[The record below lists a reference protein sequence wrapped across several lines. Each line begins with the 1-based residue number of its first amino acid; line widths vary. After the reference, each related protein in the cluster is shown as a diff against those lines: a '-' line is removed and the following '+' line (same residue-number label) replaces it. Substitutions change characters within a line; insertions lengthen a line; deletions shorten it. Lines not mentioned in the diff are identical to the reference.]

1 MLCKN
6 GNHNEI
12 LLSSF
17 KKFIEFQSDHS
28 KEFKFRSRMFTHFA
42 PLLELFDFSTHTS
55 FRLGRET
62 CYIMQ
67 LPIYAH
73 LGFRNYYTETF
84 IHVINIIAKWP
95 LAFRMMLPKNSSVN
109 LSGKFGAGI
118 EHDAWVEGSIVR
130 PIMQAFSG
138 HSTLRT
144 CLQIAGS
151 LDIIHGAREVYRSK
165 KAFDEHSTTRHSV
178 PSRLADQLKGAWFC
192 VTCGLLSGLRDENPF
207 VIDGSSEER
216 LVPNFVIDVN
226 NKGVE
231 KN

>member
-1 MLCKN
+1 
-6 GNHNEI
+6 
-12 LLSSF
+12 
-17 KKFIEFQSDHS
+17 
-28 KEFKFRSRMFTHFA
+28 
-42 PLLELFDFSTHTS
+42 
-55 FRLGRET
+55 
-62 CYIMQ
+62 MQ

-84 IHVINIIAKWP
+84 IRVINIIAKWP
-95 LAFRMMLPKNSSVN
+95 LAFRMMLQKNFSVN

-130 PIMQAFSG
+130 PMKQAVSG
-138 HSTLRT
+138 HSTLCT

-151 LDIIHGAREVYRSK
+151 LDIIHGAREVDSGK
-165 KAFDEHSTTRHSV
+165 KASDEHSTTRNSV
-178 PSRLADQLKGAWFC
+178 PSPLADQLKEAWFC

-207 VIDGSSEER
+207 AIDGSSEER
-216 LVPNFVIDVN
+216 LVPNFVIDLN